1 VSYVRDNPNEENIL
15 KTLREL
21 FITNGDR
28 NILPDE
34 IRQKSF
40 ETPYEVR
47 YQAVRD
53 FLDALKVQKKLVR
66 EGKKKKFEM
75 HFRRGKDPSS
85 ILIRKKDIKVQGNG
99 SIQIYPTLWGKED
112 ILTKGK
118 FPNFLHDTRILYVP
132 RGYGRKRF
140 YLCVPID
147 KDVLDAPQEEVVAL
161 DPGVKIFHTTF
172 DTNNETYL
180 FGSEDGYKLEGLKR
194 VAERIRSGIKR
205 TSRPNDRGNRTFER
219 VPITKG
225 MKKASDSIERKIKN
239 CISEMHRK
247 TVNFLCSKYSTI
259 ILPRFA
265 TKGMV
270 KRLNRKIGKKATK
283 TMILLSHYKFRML
296 LQAKAEEKGVKVI
309 LGSEYKSSMTCTNC
323 FWENRSLG
331 RSREYSCK
339 SCGVRYHRDVGAAR
353 NILMINW
360 YLVDERNQ
368 ENLNVLDQPL
378 HRVCSST
385 QG

>member
-1 VSYVRDNPNEENIL
+1 MN
-15 KTLREL
+15 KTIRRL
-21 FITNGDR
+21 FLTKGPE

-34 IRQKSF
+34 IYQKSLGV
-40 ETPYEVR
+40 PYDVR
-47 YQAVRD
+47 EGAVKD
-53 FLDALKVQKKLVR
+53 FFTALRIQKKLVR
-66 EGKKKKFEM
+66 EGKKKRFEM
-75 HFRRGKDPSS
+75 HYRRAKDPSS
-85 ILIRKKDIKVQGNG
+85 ILVQKKHIKIKKNRN
-99 SIQIYPTLWGKED
+99 IQIFPTLWGKED
-112 ILTKGK
+112 ILSQRK
-118 FPNFLHDTRILYVP
+118 FPDFLHDTRILYVP
-132 RGYGRKRF
+132 RGYGKKRF

-147 KDVLDAPQEEVVAL
+147 KDISDAPQEEVVAL
-161 DPGVKIFHTTF
+161 DPGVKIFQTTF

-225 MKKASDSIERKIKN
+225 MKKAADRIERKIKN

-270 KRLNRKIGKKATK
+270 ARLNRKIGKKATK

-331 RSREYSCK
+331 GSREYSCK

-360 YLVDERNQ
+360 YLVDRRNQ

-378 HRVCSST
+378 A
-385 QG
+385 